1 MALAMIYPEPQQGK
15 KLNEELLKK
24 LKKLGK
30 TENAMKFGRKLPRN
44 AEERS
49 ATPNLLRN

>member
-30 TENAMKFGRKLPRN
+30 TENAMKFGRKLPRKTRRKE
-44 AEERS
+44 ARRR
-49 ATPNLLRN
+49 TC